1 MLNIKNAK
9 LRFASAL
16 LLGSLMG
23 ASSISYAQTLKLSH
37 NGDTKSPVHK
47 ALKFFANE
55 VKEKSDGEIQVR
67 VYPNGQLGTQRES
80 LELLQTGALD
90 MAKSNAS
97 ELESFDPAYGAFNI
111 PYIFRDREHFYKALE
126 SEDVGQKI
134 LRSSEKYGFVGV
146 AYFDAGS
153 RNFYTTKPV
162 RSPADLKGMKIRVQP
177 SPSAIK
183 MMELMGASPTPLP
196 FGELYTALQQ
206 RVVDGAENNIGAVTT
221 YRHGEVAKFYSQD
234 GHAMIPDVLVISTKT
249 WEKLSDSNKALIL
262 AAGKDA
268 TTYMKKIW
276 GEYTEQEL
284 KKAVKM
290 GVEVIEVNK
299 DAFIHA
305 VEPMHK
311 EALKDPVI
319 APYVKAIK
327 ALDK

>member
-1 MLNIKNAK
+1 MLNIKKTK
-9 LRFASAL
+9 LHLATAVII
-16 LLGSLMG
+16 GGLMG
-23 ASSISYAQTLKLSH
+23 ASSMSFAQTLKLSH

-47 ALKFFANE
+47 ALKFFADE
-55 VKEKSDGEIQVR
+55 VKEKTDGDLKVR

-80 LELLQTGALD
+80 LELLQSGALD

-97 ELESFDPAYGAFNI
+97 ELESFDPGYGAFNI
-111 PYIFRDREHFYKALE
+111 PYIFRDREHFYRALE
-126 SEDVGQKI
+126 SEDIGQKI

-162 RSPADLKGMKIRVQP
+162 RTPADLKGMKIRVQP

-221 YRHGEVAKFYSQD
+221 YRHGEVAKYYTED
-234 GHAMIPDVLVISTKT
+234 EHAMIPDVLVISAST
-249 WEKLSDSNKALIL
+249 WEGLSDDNKAAVI

-268 TTYMKKIW
+268 TAFMKTLW
-276 GEYTEQEL
+276 AEYTVEEL
-284 KKAVKM
+284 KKAEKM
-290 GVEVIEVNK
+290 GVEVLQADK
-299 DAFIHA
+299 DAFIKA
-305 VEPMHK
+305 VAPMH
-311 EALKDPVI
+311 EAAAENPAI
-319 APYVKAIK
+319 SSYVKAIK